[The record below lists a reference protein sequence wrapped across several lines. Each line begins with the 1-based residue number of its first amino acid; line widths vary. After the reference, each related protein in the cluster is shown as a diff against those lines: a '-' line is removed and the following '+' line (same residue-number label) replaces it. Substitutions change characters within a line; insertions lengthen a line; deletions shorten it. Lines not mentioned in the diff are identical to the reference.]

1 VDLDGTL
8 VATDTLWESL
18 LLLAKARPLAPFLIL
33 LWCLKGKAY
42 LKRRVADQVLP
53 NAASLPYRTEVLSRI
68 EEEKEAGR
76 PILLV
81 TAADQRIADSIQKRL
96 GLFDEVIGSDGERN
110 LRGERKRDYLVRRFG
125 AGGFDYLGDSPADV
139 PVWSA
144 AKVALVV
151 GGAKAAERRMR
162 QAGID
167 PVEVPVPRMS
177 RPLALLKA
185 LRPHQWLKNLLLL
198 IAPVLAYKWE
208 GLQTVLEVGVAFL
221 SFSLG
226 ASSGYVVNDLFD
238 LEADRLHRNKRSR
251 PFAAG
256 NLGIPAGFLLALGA
270 VAGAVILS
278 LLVLPPLFAGVI
290 AGYVVLT
297 NAYSFFLKRKLILDV
312 VILALLFTYRVLAG
326 GIAVTVPVSFWLLAF
341 SLFFFTGL
349 AFAKRYS
356 ELVRWRDQGLEWAPG
371 RNYGVADLPTVRSVG
386 SASGLIAVMVF
397 ALYIHSPEVRLLY
410 ERPEAL
416 WLVCPILLYW
426 ITRIWFLAAR
436 NELHDDPIVFAMKDR
451 NSYLAGLAI
460 AACVV
465 AAKW

>member
-8 VATDTLWESL
+8 VSTDTLWESL
-18 LLLAKARPLAPFLIL
+18 LLLFKARPLALFLVP
-33 LWCLKGKAY
+33 LWCLRGKAY
-42 LKRRVADQVLP
+42 LKRRVADHVLP
-53 NAASLPYRTEVLSRI
+53 NTASLPYRTEVLSWI

-76 PILLV
+76 PIMLV
-81 TAADQRIADSIQKRL
+81 TAADERIAQAVQKRL
-96 GLFDEVIGSDGERN
+96 ELFDEVVGSNAERN
-110 LRGERKRDYLVRRFG
+110 LRGERKRDFLVERFG
-125 AGGFDYLGDSPADV
+125 LGGFDYLGDSPADV
-139 PVWSA
+139 PVWKA

-151 GGAKAAERRMR
+151 GGATATMRRMR
-162 QAGID
+162 QAGLE
-167 PVEVPVPRMS
+167 PVEVKGPDVS
-177 RPLALLKA
+177 RLWASLKA

-208 GLQTVLEVGVAFL
+208 GPQTLLEVGVAFL

-238 LEADRLHRNKRSR
+238 LEADRMHKTKRNR

-256 NLGIPAGFLLALGA
+256 HLSIPTGFLLALGA
-270 VAGAVILS
+270 IAGALTLS
-278 LLVLPPLFAGVI
+278 LLVLPPLFAGFI
-290 AGYVVLT
+290 GGYLLLT
-297 NAYSFFLKRKLILDV
+297 NAYSFLFKRKLIVDV
-312 VILALLFTYRVLAG
+312 VLLALLFTYRVLAG
-326 GIAVTVPVSFWLLAF
+326 GVAVSVPVSFWLLAF

-356 ELVRWRDQGLEWAPG
+356 ELVRWRDQGLEWVPG
-371 RNYGVADLPTVRSVG
+371 RSYGVADLPTVRSVG
-386 SASGLIAVMVF
+386 SASGLVAVMVF
-397 ALYIHSPEVRLLY
+397 ALYIHSPEVRVLY
-410 ERPEAL
+410 DRPEAL

-451 NSYLAGLAI
+451 NSYLAGLAV

-465 AAKW
+465 AARW